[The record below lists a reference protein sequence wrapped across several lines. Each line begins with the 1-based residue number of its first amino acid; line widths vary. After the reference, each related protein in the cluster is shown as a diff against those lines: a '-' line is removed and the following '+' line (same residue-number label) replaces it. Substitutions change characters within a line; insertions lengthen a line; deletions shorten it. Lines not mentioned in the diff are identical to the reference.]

1 MLFNSQ
7 CDLLFLVQ
15 DTVSSVNS
23 MNRDVC
29 PVTLDILRKTN
40 RKIVSDTIIL
50 IDLEKPKFIK
60 TDRLTVTLP
69 RLRDA
74 PVSAKPERIKGAAG

>member
-1 MLFNSQ
+1 MP
-7 CDLLFLVQ
+7 
-15 DTVSSVNS
+15 
-23 MNRDVC
+23 RD
-29 PVTLDILRKTN
+29 PLNILRKTN
-40 RKIVSDTIIL
+40 RKIASDTIIL

-74 PVSAKPERIKGAAG
+74 SPGVS